1 MKENGN
7 SGDILQILSDI
18 LSNTKQRVVLWTKF
32 ILGSRIDP
40 LLFLLYIN
48 HLNDDLSSNLKILAH
63 DTPLFWVVY
72 DVNAS
77 ARELNDDLKKINQ
90 QAFQWNM
97 NFNPDPS

>member
-18 LSNTKQRVVLWTKF
+18 LSNTKQRVVLCSKF

-40 LLFLLYIN
+40 LLFLLYNN
-48 HLNDDLSSNLKILAH
+48 HLNDDLSSNLKIFAH
-63 DTPLFWVVY
+63 DTPFFWVVY

-77 ARELNDDLKKINQ
+77 ARELNDDLKKINKQ
-90 QAFQWNM
+90 TFSVENG
-97 NFNPDPS
+97 F